1 VADCSNI
8 DPIMAAVK
16 GGPPPLSRRDRARQ
30 TRLRMIRA
38 AHQQFVDRGYS
49 GATMADIAAAAG
61 VAVQTVYFTFHTK
74 AELLQA
80 CYDTAVLGEEHPL
93 PPPQQPWYRALMAAR
108 SGSAALRHFVAGNT
122 EIVARVGALDDIVR
136 SALHEPDAVRV
147 RGRTEELRRMGYGD
161 IVDHLAGTFG
171 LAAGLNREAAT
182 DLLLMYGATSAY
194 RSLVL
199 DYGWARERYEKWLHA
214 TLVQQ
219 LLRS

>member
-1 VADCSNI
+1 
-8 DPIMAAVK
+8 MAAVK
-16 GGPPPLSRRDRARQ
+16 RDPPPISRRDRAQQ

-38 AHQQFVDRGYS
+38 AHEQFVDRGYS
-49 GATMADIAAAAG
+49 GATMADIATAAG

-80 CYDTAVLGEEHPL
+80 CYDTAVLGEERPL
-93 PPPQQPWYRALMAAR
+93 PPPEQPWYRALMTAR
-108 SGSAALRHFVAGNT
+108 TGSAALRHFVTGNT

-147 RGRTEELRRMGYGD
+147 RGHSEELRRMGYRH
-161 IVDHLAGTFG
+161 IVDHLADSFG
-171 LAAGLNREAAT
+171 LAAGISRDMAT

-199 DYGWARERYEKWLHA
+199 DYGWTRERYEKWLHA
-214 TLVQQ
+214 ALVQQ
-219 LLRS
+219 LLRP

>member
-1 VADCSNI
+1 
-8 DPIMAAVK
+8 MAAVK
-16 GGPPPLSRRDRARQ
+16 RNPPSLSRRDRAQQ

-38 AHQQFVDRGYS
+38 AHEQFVARGYT

-80 CYDTAVLGEEHPL
+80 CYDRAVLGEDDPL
-93 PPPQQPWYRALMAAR
+93 PPPQQPWYRAMLAAR

-147 RGRTEELRRMGYGD
+147 RGHSEELRRIGYRNL
-161 IVDHLAGTFG
+161 VDHLADRFG
-171 LAAGLNREAAT
+171 LASGVDRDTAT
-182 DLLLMYGATSAY
+182 DLLLMYGATSSY
-194 RSLVL
+194 RTLVL
-199 DYGWARERYEKWLHA
+199 DYGWTRERYEKWLHA
-214 TLVQQ
+214 ALVQQ
-219 LLRS
+219 LLRRS

>member
-1 VADCSNI
+1 
-8 DPIMAAVK
+8 MAAVK
-16 GGPPPLSRRDRARQ
+16 GEPPPLSRRDRARQ

-38 AHQQFVDRGYS
+38 AHAHFVARGYS
-49 GATMADIAAAAG
+49 GATMAEIAAAAG

-80 CYDTAVLGEEHPL
+80 CYDTAVLGEDDPL
-93 PPPQQPWYRALMAAR
+93 PPQQQPWYAALMAAR

-147 RGRTEELRRMGYGD
+147 RGHSEHLRRLGYRNV
-161 IVDHLAGTFG
+161 VDHLADSFG
-171 LAAGLNREAAT
+171 LAAGLTRDTAT
-182 DLLLMYGATSAY
+182 DLLLMYGGTAAY

-199 DYGWARERYEKWLHA
+199 DYGWTRERYEKWLHA
-214 TLVQQ
+214 ALTQQ
-219 LLRS
+219 LLRH